1 VNISVVWDNEAK
13 TILRYIYGKDWNWAD
28 FHNAAKEAYQMLD
41 TVDHKANVIMDFQN
55 AQLVP
60 QGAITNVQRAF
71 STRRHPNINMTIIV
85 GASANNF
92 LQAIAGIGRT
102 LTRSSSNDWQLS
114 FVATLPEAY
123 ALLDKQQNQG
133 QVKS

>member
-1 VNISVVWDNEAK
+1 MNISVVWDNEEK
-13 TILRYIYGKDWNWAD
+13 TILRYIYGKNWNWND
-28 FHNAAKEAYQMLD
+28 FHSAAKEAYQMLD
-41 TVDHKANVIMDFQN
+41 AVSHKVNIIMDFQN

-71 STRRHPNINMTIIV
+71 STRRHSNINTTVIV

-123 ALLDKQQNQG
+123 ALLDQQQNQA
-133 QVKS
+133 KS

>member
-1 VNISVVWDNEAK
+1 MNISVVWDNDEK
-13 TILRYIYGKDWNWAD
+13 TILRYIYGKNWNWAD
-28 FHNAAKEAYQMLD
+28 FHSAAKEAYEMLD
-41 TVDHKANVIMDFQN
+41 TVEHKVNIIMDFLN

-71 STRRHPNINMTIIV
+71 STKRHPNINTTVIV

-102 LTRSSSNDWQLS
+102 LSRSGANDWQLS

-123 ALLDKQQNQG
+123 TLLNHQNQA
-133 QVKS
+133 KS

>member
-1 VNISVVWDNEAK
+1 MNISVVWDNDRK
-13 TILRYIYGKDWNWAD
+13 TILRYVYGKNWNWAD
-28 FHNAAKEAYQMLD
+28 FHSAAKEAYQMLD
-41 TVDHKANVIMDFQN
+41 AVDHKVDVIMDFQN
-55 AQLVP
+55 AHLIP

-71 STRRHPNINMTIIV
+71 STQRHPNINMTVIV

-102 LTRSSSNDWQLS
+102 LTRSKSNDWQLS

-123 ALLDKQQNQG
+123 TLLNQQQD
-133 QVKS
+133 QAKS

>member
-1 VNISVVWDNEAK
+1 N
-13 TILRYIYGKDWNWAD
+13 D
-28 FHNAAKEAYQMLD
+28 FHSAAKEAYQMLD
-41 TVDHKANVIMDFQN
+41 AVDQKVNIIMDFQN

-71 STRRHPNINMTIIV
+71 STRRHPNINTTVIV

-102 LTRSSSNDWQLS
+102 LTRSNSNDWQLHLWQLCQKPTNS
-114 FVATLPEAY
+114 LT
-123 ALLDKQQNQG
+123 
-133 QVKS
+133 

>member
-1 VNISVVWDNEAK
+1 VNISVVWDNDEK
-13 TILRYIYGKDWNWAD
+13 TILRYVYGKNWNWAD
-28 FHNAAKEAYQMLD
+28 FHSAAKEAYQMLD
-41 TVDHKANVIMDFQN
+41 AVDHKVNVIMDFQN
-55 AQLVP
+55 AQLIP

-71 STRRHPNINMTIIV
+71 STQRHPNINMTVIV

-102 LTRSSSNDWQLS
+102 LTRSKSNDWQLS

-123 ALLDKQQNQG
+123 ALLNQQHNQA
-133 QVKS
+133 KS

>member
-1 VNISVVWDNEAK
+1 MNISVVWDNDEK
-13 TILRYIYGKDWNWAD
+13 TILRYIYGKNWNWAD
-28 FHNAAKEAYQMLD
+28 FHTAAKEAYQMLD
-41 TVDHKANVIMDFQN
+41 EVDHKVNVIMDFQN

-71 STRRHPNINMTIIV
+71 STRRHANINMTVIV

-102 LTRSSSNDWQLS
+102 LTRSGANDWQLS

-123 ALLDKQQNQG
+123 TFLDQQNNQA
-133 QVKS
+133 KS

>member
-1 VNISVVWDNEAK
+1 VNISVVWDNDEK
-13 TILRYIYGKDWNWAD
+13 TILRYIYGKNWNWAD
-28 FHNAAKEAYQMLD
+28 FHSAAKEAYEMLD
-41 TVDHKANVIMDFQN
+41 TVEHKVNIIMDFLN

-71 STRRHPNINMTIIV
+71 STKRHPNINTTVIV

-102 LTRSSSNDWQLS
+102 LSRSGANDWQLS

-123 ALLDKQQNQG
+123 TLLNHQNQA
-133 QVKS
+133 KS

>member
-1 VNISVVWDNEAK
+1 MNITVVWDNDEK
-13 TILRYIYGKDWNWAD
+13 TILRYIYGKNWNWTD
-28 FHNAAKEAYQMLD
+28 FRKVAKEAYQMLD
-41 TVDHKANVIMDFQN
+41 TVDHKVNIIMDFQN

-71 STRRHPNINMTIIV
+71 STRRHANINVTVIV

-123 ALLDKQQNQG
+123 ALLNKKQDQA
-133 QVKS
+133 KS